1 MNLLI
6 HSRRSLANLF
16 ATLLVLVLTAS
27 NASGQS
33 PAPAPANILSTKDE
47 VQASMNKVPCEKSA
61 RLDGVKQLFTSVGA
75 AETDLSIEKFDKDK
89 ISNLVVRKKGETD
102 ETIVIGAHYDRTDD
116 GCGATDNW
124 SGITILAHLYK
135 TILPLK
141 TKKSY
146 IFVAFDQE
154 EKGLLGSRQML
165 KAMGKPDIAQICS
178 MVNFDSF
185 GQAYP
190 MALKNASSSKMLKLA
205 ETLGKESGFTFQ
217 SVEIQGASSDSA
229 AFIEKKVPAITL
241 SGLGS
246 NWTEILHTKNDKLD
260 KVNIDSVYLGY
271 RFDTLYVSKLDAGA
285 CGDFK

>member
-1 MNLLI
+1 MNLLL
-6 HSRRSLANLF
+6 HTRMSLANMLATFLF
-16 ATLLVLVLTAS
+16 LVAAPGL
-27 NASGQS
+27 SGQS
-33 PAPAPANILSTKDE
+33 PAPERASILSTKEE
-47 VQASMNKVPCEKSA
+47 VQASLNKVPCERSA
-61 RLDGVKQLFTSVGA
+61 RLEGVKQLFISLGA
-75 AETDLSIEKFDKDK
+75 AETDLNIEKFDKDK

-102 ETIVIGAHYDRTDD
+102 ETIVVGAHYDRTDE

-124 SGITILAHLYK
+124 SGITIMAHLYK

-165 KAMGKPDIAQICS
+165 KAMTKPDIAQICS

-205 ETLGKESGFTFQ
+205 ETLGKESGFTFN
-217 SVEIQGASSDSA
+217 SVDIPGASSDSA
-229 AFIEKKVPAITL
+229 AFIEKRLPAITL
-241 SGLGS
+241 SGLGG
-246 NWTEILHTKNDKLD
+246 NWTEILHTRNDKLD

-271 RFDTLYVSKLDAGA
+271 RFGSLYVSKLDAGA